1 MRIVSWNV
9 NGIRTII
16 KKDFIESIKNLN
28 SDILCLQETKAQAEE
43 VKKVLMPIS
52 NYTIYC
58 NSAEKKGYSGTAL
71 LYKNKPDSIETK
83 NLMQGENEGRLICA
97 EYFNFYLLNVYA
109 PNVG

>member
-1 MRIVSWNV
+1 
-9 NGIRTII
+9 
-16 KKDFIESIKNLN
+16 
-28 SDILCLQETKAQAEE
+28 
-43 VKKVLMPIS
+43 MPIS

-109 PNVG
+109 PNVGQELEILDYKKSWNALFQHLIDYNSILIIIIFQVFL